1 MERIEKMHEY
11 IPSNLNI
18 VFEFRDI
25 SWFKPEVYEK
35 FKKNELVCCRDLHPK
50 TRWGQNGWE
59 LCQEDWSYRHE
70 PQVLIICVFMV
81 SVGTREV

>member
-35 FKKNELVCCRDLHPK
+35 FKKMN
-50 TRWGQNGWE
+50 W
-59 LCQEDWSYRHE
+59 
-70 PQVLIICVFMV
+70 CVA
-81 SVGTREV
+81 GTYIQKQDGDKMDGNNARRTGATATNRKF